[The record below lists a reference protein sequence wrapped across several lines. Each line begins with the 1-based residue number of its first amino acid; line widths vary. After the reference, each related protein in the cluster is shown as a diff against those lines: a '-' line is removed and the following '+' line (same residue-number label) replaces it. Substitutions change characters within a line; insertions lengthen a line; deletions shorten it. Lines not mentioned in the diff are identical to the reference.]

1 MSPTLKDVMMLKQAA
16 PGEFVGTIAET
27 QPALATMVKKG
38 QDHAN
43 FWFTSRE
50 AFGIALETLH
60 THKLR
65 SFLTLLGVVISTTT
79 LIVVMSVVNGMNL
92 YIADH
97 IANLGLHTFIV
108 TQYKWAQG
116 YEAWLRARRRN
127 KPILLEDY
135 NFLRENLPGYKQI
148 GADAS
153 LSPAPDVKYKTQ
165 VIESVEVS
173 GDTPSMIDIGVAKVD
188 AGRFFNGT
196 DYDHR
201 SMVCFIGHDLVKKF
215 FPNVDPI
222 NREILVRGL
231 PFRVIGTAKEI
242 GTTFGQSQDN
252 FVQIPLTTFQK
263 VFQARPHLNVSV
275 QAWDDNQ
282 MAALEDEA
290 RALMRARR
298 HLAYADEDN
307 FGINT
312 SDTLMT
318 AWQQLTGSIFAV
330 TIGVVAV
337 FMVIGGIVIMNIML
351 ASVTER
357 THEIGIRKSLGARR
371 RDILLQFITESAVLA
386 ITGGLL
392 GVLLAYGISALVNLV
407 FTSSVPVAAVV
418 VGLLL
423 SAIVGLF
430 FGIYPASKAAK
441 LDPIEALRAEA

>member
-1 MSPTLKDVMMLKQAA
+1 T
-16 PGEFVGTIAET
+16 ET
-27 QPALATMVKKG
+27 HPAVPLPLTKRH
-38 QDHAN
+38 DHVN
-43 FWFTSRE
+43 FWFTARE
-50 AFGIALETLH
+50 AFGIAVEALR

-92 YIADH
+92 YIANH
-97 IANLGLHTFIV
+97 VANLGVNTFIV
-108 TQYKWAQG
+108 SQYKWAQG
-116 YEAWLRARRRN
+116 YEAWLRARHRN

-135 NFLRENLPGYKQI
+135 DFLRDNLPGYKQI
-148 GADAS
+148 GADAGLNPS
-153 LSPAPDVKYKTQ
+153 PDVKYKTLTVQ
-165 VIESVEVS
+165 SVEVS
-173 GDTPSMIDIGVAKVD
+173 GDSPSMIDIGAAKVEM
-188 AGRFFNGT
+188 GRFFNDT
-196 DYDHR
+196 DYDHH

-215 FPNVDPI
+215 FPNVDPL
-222 NREILVRGL
+222 NREILVKGL
-231 PFRVIGTAKEI
+231 PFRVIGTAQEI

-263 VFQARPHLNVSV
+263 VFVARPHLNVSI
-275 QAWDDNQ
+275 QAWSGGQ
-282 MAALEDEA
+282 MTALEDEVT
-290 RALMRARR
+290 ALMRARR
-298 HLAYADEDN
+298 HLTYDAEDN
-307 FGINT
+307 FGINS

-371 RDILLQFITESAVLA
+371 RDILLQFITESAVMA
-386 ITGGLL
+386 IAGGLL
-392 GVLLAYGISALVNLV
+392 GVIFAYGISALVNIV
-407 FTSSVPVAAVV
+407 FTSAVPVTAVV

-441 LDPIEALRAEA
+441 LDPIEALRTEA

>member
-1 MSPTLKDVMMLKQAA
+1 
-16 PGEFVGTIAET
+16 VGTITET
-27 QPALATMVKKG
+27 HPALTRPLEKRREHG
-38 QDHAN
+38 N
-43 FWFTSRE
+43 FWFTARE
-50 AFGIALETLH
+50 AFGIAIEALR

-92 YIADH
+92 YIANH
-97 IANLGLHTFIV
+97 IANLGVHTYIV
-108 TQYKWAQG
+108 SQFKWAQG
-116 YEAWLRARRRN
+116 YEAWLRARHRN
-127 KPILLEDY
+127 KPILIDDY
-135 NFLRENLPGYKQI
+135 EFLRDNLAGYKQI
-148 GADAS
+148 GADAGLRS
-153 LSPAPDVKYKTQ
+153 GPEIKYKNQ
-165 VIESVEVS
+165 MIDDAQIS
-173 GDTPSMIDIGVAKVD
+173 GDTPSMIDIGEAKVES
-188 AGRFFNGT
+188 GRFFNGS

-201 SMVCFIGHDLVKKF
+201 SMVCFAGHDIVTKF
-215 FPNVDPI
+215 FPNVDPL
-222 NREILVRGL
+222 NREIMVKGL
-231 PFRVIGTAKEI
+231 PFRIIGVAKRI

-252 FVQIPLTTFQK
+252 FVQIPLSTFQK
-263 VFQARPHLNVSV
+263 VFVARPHLNVSI
-275 QAWDDNQ
+275 QAWNSGQ
-282 MAALEDEA
+282 MAALEDETT
-290 RALMRARR
+290 ALMRARR
-298 HLAYADEDN
+298 HLTYHAEDN

-371 RDILLQFITESAVLA
+371 RDILLQFITESAVMA
-386 ITGGLL
+386 IMGGVL
-392 GVLLAYGISALVNLV
+392 GVIFAYGISALVNIV
-407 FTSSVPVAAVV
+407 FASAVPLTAVV

-441 LDPIEALRAEA
+441 LDPIEALRTEA